1 MGCLFIL
8 LAAAAPRVTLV
19 LMWIFGNM
27 VDRAFSSDFLVPALG
42 IVALP
47 YTTLFYVFAW
57 EPGGAS
63 GWGLVAVL
71 MGALLDIA
79 NLAGAGF
86 KARRRATAY

>member
-19 LMWIFGNM
+19 LMWIFGSM
-27 VDRAFSSDFLVPALG
+27 VDRAFSSEFLVPALG

-47 YTTLFYVFAW
+47 YTTLFYVLAW

-63 GWGLVAVL
+63 GWGLFAVL
-71 MGALLDIA
+71 VGALIDIA
-79 NLAGAGF
+79 NMAGAGLT
-86 KARRRATAY
+86 ARRRATAY

>member
-1 MGCLFIL
+1 MGCLIIL

-19 LMWIFGNM
+19 LMWIFGDM
-27 VDRAFSSDFLVPALG
+27 VDRAFSGFVVPALG
-42 IVALP
+42 LVFMP

-57 EPGGAS
+57 EPVGGAS
-63 GWGLVAVL
+63 GWGLFAVL
-71 MGALLDIA
+71 VGALLDIT